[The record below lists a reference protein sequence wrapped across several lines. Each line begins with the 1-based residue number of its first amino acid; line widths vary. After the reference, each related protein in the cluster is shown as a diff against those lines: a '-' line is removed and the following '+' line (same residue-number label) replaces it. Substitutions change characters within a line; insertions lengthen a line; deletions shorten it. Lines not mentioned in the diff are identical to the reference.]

1 MKKYLLNWK
10 KAVLFI
16 ACAVSV
22 LSVSAQEEA
31 EKEKASKPNVLIEY
45 FERPE
50 GLSDT
55 WAESLRNSV
64 IEGISATNRVKVMDV
79 AAYPA
84 LAAEKARRESGELSA
99 GDDLERLK
107 VMKQEGANFLIQGRI
122 TSIVTTKNKT
132 DDGDIYYTATC
143 AYTLKVINPTDGK
156 SVSTKTFK
164 HGDGLTDVIIA
175 DTEDEA
181 VAKVSQ
187 KAVKAVRE
195 LVEDAFKL
203 QGTILEITLEKK
215 GEAKEVYISMGSD
228 HGVGD
233 GAYFSVCIEREVANR
248 TSQKEIG
255 QLKVKD
261 VEGGELTLCEVKK
274 GGKEIKAAMEGG
286 QKVIV
291 KNMPKPK
298 SFFDK
303 AANAAN
309 SVL

>member
-22 LSVSAQEEA
+22 LSVSAQDA
-31 EKEKASKPNVLIEY
+31 ESTSGKPNVFIDY
-45 FERPE
+45 FWRPAE
-50 GLSDT
+50 VSFT
-55 WAESLRNSV
+55 WAENLRNSV
-64 IEGISATNRVKVMDV
+64 IEGINATDRVALLDV
-79 AAYPA
+79 DANSA
-84 LAAEKARRESGELSA
+84 LAVEKARRESGELSA
-99 GDDLERLK
+99 GDDMERLK
-107 VMKQEGANFLIQGRI
+107 VMTQEGANFLIQGRI
-122 TSIVTTKNKT
+122 ASIVTTKNKT

-143 AYTLKVINPTDGK
+143 AYTLKVINPANGK
-156 SVSTKTFK
+156 LVSTKTFK
-164 HGDGLTDVIIA
+164 HGDGLTDGIIA

-181 VAKVSQ
+181 VAKVSK